1 MNITGSRVLKSLCT
15 KDARSADTV
24 VCVGGAGSS
33 KSYSVAQLLCMKL
46 ATEQGKRFYILRKT
60 LPSLKLSCFPLMM
73 HLIDEYKLQ
82 STLNKTELRI
92 EVAPISGG
100 KPNTIVFKSLDDPEK
115 LKSLYEPNYV
125 WVEEAS
131 EVSLADY
138 KEIKRRVRGPN
149 ELKNQVFLTLN
160 PVECWIR
167 EELCEIPREGV
178 YIDYSTY
185 KDNPFLAG
193 DYITT
198 LESER
203 DKYHRDV
210 YTLGKWSVPEHI
222 IYNNWDVVPEG
233 RWPTSFDA
241 EYCGLDFG
249 FNDPTALVAVGE
261 RDQEIYLRQMFYA
274 NRHTNTMLIKALHD
288 LIPERSCK
296 EIYADSEDPNRIQ
309 EICDAGYNCIP
320 APKGQGSVREGIDHC
335 RRRMM
340 HVHPLSVDLIKE
352 LKGYCYKTDK
362 DGHVLEEPAS
372 GGMVKDHACDAF
384 RYAIFTHATRNPG
397 EVRLIGA

>member
-15 KDARSADTV
+15 REARSAGTV
-24 VCVGGAGSS
+24 VLVGGAGSS

-46 ATEQGKRFYILRKT
+46 AIEQGKRFYILRKT
-60 LPSLKLSCFPLMM
+60 LPSLKLSCYPLMM
-73 HLIDEYKLQ
+73 HLLDEYNIQ

-92 EVAPISGG
+92 EVSPLSGG

-131 EVSLADY
+131 EITLADY

-149 ELKNQVFLTLN
+149 ELKNQVFLSLN
-160 PVECWIR
+160 PVECWVR
-167 EELCEIPREGV
+167 EELCEFPREDV
-178 YIDYSTY
+178 YVDYSTY
-185 KDNPFLAG
+185 KDNPFLTA
-193 DYITT
+193 DYVQT

-222 IYNNWDVVPEG
+222 IYNNWDVLSAEK
-233 RWPTSFDA
+233 WPDLDTI
-241 EYCGLDFG
+241 YYGLDFG
-249 FNDPTALVAVGE
+249 FNDPTVLIAVGE
-261 RDQEIYLRQMFYA
+261 KDQEIYLRQMFYA
-274 NRHTNTMLIKALHD
+274 TRHTNTMFVKALRD
-288 LIPERSCK
+288 IIPEHSCS
-296 EIYADSEDPNRIQ
+296 EIFADSEDPNRIQ

-320 APKGQGSVREGIDHC
+320 ASKGKDSVREGIDHC
-335 RRRMM
+335 RRRTM

-352 LKGYCYKTDK
+352 LKGYCYKVDK
-362 DGHVLEEPAS
+362 DGKVLEEPAE

-384 RYAIFTHATRNPG
+384 RYAIFMHATRDPG
-397 EVRLIGA
+397 EIRLLGA